1 MHIMESMLDKEQLKK
16 VLAQLKKAVKKARQD
31 GKKVFNVVF
40 LCRKGRHRSICVSRF
55 ARWCLERDGYEIP
68 IIENTSSYLDETW
81 DELCTSCKL
90 CRSRMSERKEVVR
103 RRVLNL
109 WDAKI

>member
-81 DELCTSCKL
+81 DELCTSCKS